1 MMDENEQMQI
11 FDMWITEHRGLFF
24 KVVRSFAFNPH
35 DQDDLFQEISTQ
47 VFHSIPKFNGD
58 SKASTWIYR
67 VALYSAMRWSVKERR
82 HKKNQESIEERH
94 YALRQN
100 VENQNTQLDWLY
112 EQIAKLNEVDRS
124 LTLMMIDGHSYREIS
139 NALGISESHVGVR
152 LNRIKKRLTEQS
164 RLVKANGI

>member
-1 MMDENEQMQI
+1 
-11 FDMWITEHRGLFF
+11 
-24 KVVRSFAFNPH
+24 
-35 DQDDLFQEISTQ
+35 
-47 VFHSIPKFNGD
+47 
-58 SKASTWIYR
+58 
-67 VALYSAMRWSVKERR
+67 MRWSVKERR